1 MDAQANTHAT
11 VARSDVDIA
20 NRGAA
25 DFLRLYY
32 RAYDAPYRIET
43 VPRFYRP
50 TSNITWNGT
59 PVSGT
64 DELRQLLEAM
74 PRSDHDVQ
82 SYDCHPI
89 PGSSVPGPQP
99 RPPSLL
105 VTVTGTVRHGP
116 PPQPGPAAAAKKA
129 IFENEPRVFNQTFIL
144 IPDEAAAAGEPKY
157 FVKADSLR
165 FVG

>member
-1 MDAQANTHAT
+1 
-11 VARSDVDIA
+11 
-20 NRGAA
+20 
-25 DFLRLYY
+25 
-32 RAYDAPYRIET
+32 

-50 TSNITWNGT
+50 NSNITWNGT

-89 PGSSVPGPQP
+89 PGMLLDCCWVTLLDTFPSGSSVAGIQS

-105 VTVTGTVRHGP
+105 VTVSGTVRHGP
-116 PPQPGPAAAAKKA
+116 PPTHGPAAAKRST
-129 IFENEPRVFNQTFIL
+129 FENEPRVFNQTFIL
-144 IPDEAAAAGEPKY
+144 IPDDAHTGGEPKY
-157 FVKADSLR
+157 FVKADSMR

>member
-1 MDAQANTHAT
+1 MQ
-11 VARSDVDIA
+11 
-20 NRGAA
+20 
-25 DFLRLYY
+25 
-32 RAYDAPYRIET
+32 T

-50 TSNITWNGT
+50 DSNITWNGT

-64 DELRQLLEAM
+64 EELRQLLEAM
-74 PRSDHDVQ
+74 PRSSHDVQ

-89 PGSSVPGPQP
+89 PGASLPLLRISPDSIPPLGSSMAGLQS

-105 VTVTGTVRHGP
+105 VTVSGTVRHGP
-116 PPQPGPAAAAKKA
+116 PPVPTPAAAVKRPT
-129 IFENEPRVFNQTFIL
+129 FENEPRVFNQTFIL
-144 IPDEAAAAGEPKY
+144 IPDEAHTGGDPKY